1 MSLNPRVAI
10 VIVNWNKKDYVL
22 NLLGHLQ
29 HIDFDN
35 YEIIVVDN
43 ASTDGSPDI
52 IREKYPNTRLII
64 NSENLG
70 GTGGFN
76 TGIRYAL
83 AKGGFKYVW
92 LLDNDAVIEKTTLVE
107 LVKVM
112 ESDSEIGIAGS
123 RIVDTEEKDM
133 TVALGGSFKWDTI
146 GVTPF
151 YRNKRDIDEQNPK
164 EVDYVAICSALVRV
178 ESLGKVGLMD
188 ERLFFFWDDMDWGLT
203 FKDNGFKVMAV
214 PQSVVYHPSFTE
226 KRRGQNTDYY
236 GIRNSLLVYTKHTG
250 MLKRF
255 LIFYNYFRY
264 LCKGVIF
271 GLLNRKKRENI
282 KRRFITLDAL
292 RDFCSNRWGRYDLN
306 EEEYETEM
314 PERVV
319 AKDESVKGVLVVAG
333 DIKESILRLNEKVKE
348 VFPRATVTLL
358 VRSDR
363 EDVFK
368 PYFGNMIS
376 MDSKRLNSI
385 FYNVWVFAKILF
397 SGFDA
402 VVSPTLSPFTFAV
415 KKSYFYDLTIQMLRD
430 SDRDFSNVH
439 KVILSTLLG
448 ELASLLVT
456 PLIYFKS
463 FRYNKASL

>member
-22 NLLGHLQ
+22 NLLEQLQ
-29 HIDFDN
+29 NIDYDN

-43 ASTDGSPDI
+43 ASTDGSPDS
-52 IREKYPNTRLII
+52 IREKYPNTQLII

-76 TGIRYAL
+76 TGIRHAL
-83 AKGGFKYVW
+83 AKGEFKYLW

-112 ESDSEIGIAGS
+112 ESDSQIGIAGS

-133 TVALGGSFKWDTI
+133 TVALGGLFKWNTI

-151 YRNKRDIDEQNPK
+151 YRNKRGIDEQNPK

-178 ESLGKVGLMD
+178 QSLDKVGLMD

-271 GLLNRKKRENI
+271 GLLNRRE
-282 KRRFITLDAL
+282 KQRGRFIALDAL
-292 RDFCSNRWGRYDLN
+292 KDFCSDNWGKYGFN
-306 EEEYETEM
+306 EEENQVEIHTRDIAED
-314 PERVV
+314 
-319 AKDESVKGVLVVAG
+319 KSVKDVLVVAG
-333 DIKESILRLNEKVKE
+333 DIKENMLRLNGKVKE

-358 VRSDR
+358 VRNDR

-368 PYFGNMIS
+368 PYFGNIIPL
-376 MDSKRLNSI
+376 DSKRLSST
-385 FYNVWVFAKILF
+385 FYNVWVFTKILF
-397 SGFDA
+397 SGFDV

-415 KKSYFYDLTIQMLRD
+415 RKSYFYDLSIQMLRD

-439 KVILSTLLG
+439 KLILSTLLG